1 MQEPTDTDAV
11 LGGKIAQSSDAVLG
25 GIQGARRRLE
35 LAQTFSDR
43 HKAIQA
49 LAKYSPEEARL
60 ATQQLLTIKFRP
72 IGNTAWSQA
81 DQDQLR
87 QANEN
92 AVKGF
97 MALGQLIGQA
107 FTNVQPQISQALNN
121 LAALSS
127 VNPEQMAQAVTEQ
140 MSISQLAKKLETS
153 QLAKKLE
160 TEPQKPKFIL
170 PNAVTEQVSIS
181 QLAKNL
187 KTEPEQPKFT
197 LVLEDTPEAVTE
209 QVEMVVSIPPSP
221 PNKPKAKTEKSAY
234 LQGVEKIIGK
244 KKR

>member
-140 MSISQLAKKLETS
+140 MSISQLAKKLET
-153 QLAKKLE
+153 
-160 TEPQKPKFIL
+160 EPQKPKFIL

-181 QLAKNL
+181 QLAKKL